1 MKDFLK
7 IGVLGYWPHFF
18 IEDNVMKGSDIL
30 MIELLSKKL
39 NFLYNLT
46 VVDTYDN
53 VAVEVN
59 IYHLYSP
66 LLDPIY
72 LILQTAKGTFD
83 IGFSQL
89 SHMHY
94 R

>member
-1 MKDFLK
+1 MKEAQDFLK
-7 IGVLGYWPHFF
+7 IGVLGFWPHFF

-59 IYHLYSP
+59 IYHLYMP
-66 LLDPIY
+66 LLDPI
-72 LILQTAKGTFD
+72 
-83 IGFSQL
+83 
-89 SHMHY
+89 
-94 R
+94 

>member
-53 VAVEVN
+53 VVVEVN
-59 IYHLYSP
+59 HNI
-66 LLDPIY
+66 
-72 LILQTAKGTFD
+72 D
-83 IGFSQL
+83 I
-89 SHMHY
+89 
-94 R
+94 

>member
-1 MKDFLK
+1 MMDFLK

-59 IYHLYSP
+59 IYYLYSP
-66 LLDPIY
+66 LLDPI
-72 LILQTAKGTFD
+72 
-83 IGFSQL
+83 
-89 SHMHY
+89 
-94 R
+94 